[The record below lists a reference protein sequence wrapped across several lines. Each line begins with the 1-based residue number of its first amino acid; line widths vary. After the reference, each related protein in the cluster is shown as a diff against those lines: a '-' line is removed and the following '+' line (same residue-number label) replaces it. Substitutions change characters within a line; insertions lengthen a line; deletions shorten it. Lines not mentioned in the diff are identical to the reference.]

1 MPLGSAWPEAAR
13 SVDEL
18 PAPLDEQLSARLEDG
33 ESLERLFYVPANP
46 GAPRR
51 GLWARTRNVQAL
63 ALTDRR
69 VIGMQGD
76 PGAES
81 PWMTLRYDQVLS
93 WSVRQELLYG
103 LLAITGDAGG
113 ELTRRI
119 LIEFNT
125 ARVEIVTATLVPLEA
140 WVLGIDRRVAIRPA
154 RGGGEAPLVMPA
166 KVYKFYN
173 YLHGAILPGERA
185 LRMVFQELVAK
196 RVAWLWRRLVTPG
209 TLLVGTDRRLLVL
222 REQEKL
228 REPRYG
234 YTAFSL
240 PRRWATS
247 LAIRDEGDWLSLQ
260 YAPSPA
266 VLDLPVATAHAP
278 ALRALLAALQSG
290 ATDGFGEEALAQVF
304 WNDVVLDGITGSEGA
319 VPGAAARSNQV

>member
-1 MPLGSAWPEAAR
+1 MPLGSAWPEAA
-13 SVDEL
+13 STADEL
-18 PAPLDEQLSARLEDG
+18 PAPLGAQLTGQLEAG
-33 ESLERLFYVPANP
+33 ESLERLCYVPANP
-46 GAPRR
+46 AAPRR
-51 GLWARTRNVQAL
+51 GLWARTRNVQVL

-69 VIGMQGD
+69 ALVIQGD
-76 PGAES
+76 RGAGS
-81 PWMTLRYDQVLS
+81 LWMILRYDQVLS

-113 ELTRRI
+113 ELTRI

-140 WVLGIDRRVAIRPA
+140 RVLGIDRRVAIRPA
-154 RGGGEAPLVMPA
+154 RGGGEAPLIVPA

-173 YLHGAILPGERA
+173 YLHGAILPGERT

-209 TLLVGTDRRLLVL
+209 TLVVGTDRRLLVL
-222 REQEKL
+222 REEEKL

-234 YTAFSL
+234 HTAFSL
-240 PRRWATS
+240 PRRRAAS

-290 ATDGFGEEALAQVF
+290 ATDGFGEEALAQAF
-304 WNDVVLDGITGSEGA
+304 WNDVVLDGTTESEGA
-319 VPGAAARSNQV
+319 VPGTAARSNQV

>member
-1 MPLGSAWPEAAR
+1 MPLGSAWPEAAKTA
-13 SVDEL
+13 DEL
-18 PAPLDEQLSARLEDG
+18 PAPLGEQLSARLEDG

-103 LLAITGDAGG
+103 LLAITGDGSG
-113 ELTRRI
+113 ELTRI
-119 LIEFNT
+119 LLEFNT
-125 ARVEIVTATLVPLEA
+125 ARVEIVAAALVPLEA
-140 WVLGIDRRVAIRPA
+140 RALGLDRRGEIRPA

-196 RVAWLWRRLVTPG
+196 RVAWLWRRLVAPG
-209 TLLVGTDRRLLVL
+209 TLVVGTDRRLLVL
-222 REQEKL
+222 REEEKL

-234 YTAFSL
+234 HTVFSL
-240 PRRWATS
+240 PRRRAAS

-260 YAPSPA
+260 YATSPA

-278 ALRALLAALQSG
+278 ALRALLAALQSE

-304 WNDVVLDGITGSEGA
+304 WNDVVMDGITGSEGA
-319 VPGAAARSNQV
+319 VLGTTARSNQV

>member
-18 PAPLDEQLSARLEDG
+18 PAPLGEQLSARLEDG

-103 LLAITGDAGG
+103 LLAITGDGSG
-113 ELTRRI
+113 ELTRI
-119 LIEFNT
+119 LLEFNT
-125 ARVEIVTATLVPLEA
+125 ARVEIVAAALVPLEA
-140 WVLGIDRRVAIRPA
+140 RALGLDRRGEIRPA

-196 RVAWLWRRLVTPG
+196 RVAWLWRRLVAPG
-209 TLLVGTDRRLLVL
+209 TLVVGTDRRLLVL
-222 REQEKL
+222 REEEKL

-234 YTAFSL
+234 HTVFSL
-240 PRRWATS
+240 PRHRAAS

-260 YAPSPA
+260 YATSPA

-278 ALRALLAALQSG
+278 ALRALLAALQSE

-304 WNDVVLDGITGSEGA
+304 WNDVVMDGITGSEGA
-319 VPGAAARSNQV
+319 VLGTTARSNQV